1 MKELLEF
8 AGAHP
13 FVAVLSLMVLAHMP
27 IAIIRALKNKPPY
40 KDTDGN

>member
-13 FVAVLSLMVLAHMP
+13 WVAVLSLMVLAHMP
-27 IAIIRALKNKPPY
+27 VAIIQALKNKP
-40 KDTDGN
+40 KDTDEN